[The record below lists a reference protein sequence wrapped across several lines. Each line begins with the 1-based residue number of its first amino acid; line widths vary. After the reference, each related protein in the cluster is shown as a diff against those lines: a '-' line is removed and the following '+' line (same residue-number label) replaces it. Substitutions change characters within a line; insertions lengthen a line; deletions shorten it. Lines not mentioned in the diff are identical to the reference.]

1 MTESPFSYSREMAV
15 THKDFFRILP
25 RAMGDHSYTI
35 DGLTVHAA
43 IDEGSVTIKIGA
55 QQVRRIALMAID
67 YCEVEYKFDDLT
79 QEQVERFKNRFEL
92 YYRRGGG

>member
-1 MTESPFSYSREMAV
+1 VASDPFVYSREMAV

-25 RAMGDHSYTI
+25 RAMGDCEYVV
-35 DGLTVHAA
+35 DGSTVRAN
-43 IDEGSVTIKIGA
+43 IGSGRVTINIGA

-67 YCEVEYKFDDLT
+67 YCKVDFCFEKLSE
-79 QEQVERFKNRFEL
+79 EQAEHFKTHFEL

>member
-1 MTESPFSYSREMAV
+1 MAV

-35 DGLTVHAA
+35 DGNTVNAN
-43 IDEGSVTIKIGA
+43 IEDGSLSITIGS

-67 YCEVEYKFDDLT
+67 YCKVDFSFENLSH
-79 QEQVERFKNRFEL
+79 EQVERFKAHFEL

>member
-1 MTESPFSYSREMAV
+1 MGEPYIYTRQMAV

-25 RAMGDHSYTI
+25 RAMGQHDYSI
-35 DGLTVHAA
+35 DNNTVHAS
-43 IDEGSVTIKIGA
+43 IGDGSVTITIGE

-67 YCEVEYKFDDLT
+67 YCDVDFRFDNLD
-79 QEQVERFKNRFEL
+79 EQQIVDFQAHFEL